1 MSQNGEPTSVRF
13 SLFRYVIA
21 VCCRDPFAECNGNG
35 NGNAL
40 PHT

>member
-21 VCCRDPFAECNGNG
+21 VCCREECNGNGNG